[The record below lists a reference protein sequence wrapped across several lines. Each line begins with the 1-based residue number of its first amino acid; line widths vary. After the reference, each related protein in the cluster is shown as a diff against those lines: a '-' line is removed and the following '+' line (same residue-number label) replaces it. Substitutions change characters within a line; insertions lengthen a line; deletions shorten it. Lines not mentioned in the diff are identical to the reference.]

1 MVDLRYV
8 PPTSP
13 ALRACS
19 LLLLQVYVSAPWAV
33 DSTIASTS
41 VPSIPHVDTCGVCFP
56 RLMSDADALE
66 QPAAS
71 MISAS
76 GTVPSFGR
84 ISRRNSS
91 GS

>member
-1 MVDLRYV
+1 
-8 PPTSP
+8 
-13 ALRACS
+13 
-19 LLLLQVYVSAPWAV
+19 
-33 DSTIASTS
+33 
-41 VPSIPHVDTCGVCFP
+41 
-56 RLMSDADALE
+56 MSDADALE